1 MSGFAELPD
10 EQTHVERAQANPRD
24 FAPLYDRYAMRVYKF
39 FRYRVDDI
47 ATAEDLTAQTFER
60 ALADIARYQA
70 ERAPFAAWLF
80 GIANNTVSSHYRVER
95 RRLVR
100 PLDNGPDPA
109 SDEPQPEQA
118 AIDAETNTRLAHA
131 VALLS
136 DREREM
142 IALKFA
148 AGLANTDIAAIT
160 GCTDSNTGVILHRAL
175 QKLRRI
181 LSAEETI
188 P

>member
-1 MSGFAELPD
+1 MSGFADVPD
-10 EQTHVERAQANPRD
+10 EQAQVERAQANPRD
-24 FAPLYDRYAMRVYKF
+24 FAPLYDYYAMRVYKF

-60 ALADIARYQA
+60 ALADIARYRP

-80 GIANNTVSSHYRVER
+80 GIANNTVSSHYRTER
-95 RRLVR
+95 RPVRRL
-100 PLDNGPDPA
+100 DEMPDPV
-109 SDEPQPEQA
+109 SDAPLPEQA
-118 AIDAETNTRLAHA
+118 LIDAETTARLAHA
-131 VALLS
+131 VALLT

-148 AGLANTDIAAIT
+148 AGLSNIDIAAIT
-160 GCTDSNTGVILHRAL
+160 GCTDTNTGVILHRAV

-181 LSAEETI
+181 LSAEETT